1 MPVVDAI
8 RNLGLEM
15 MKEVDEQVKSF
26 K

>member
-8 RNLGLEM
+8 RNPGLEM